1 MIHRNKG
8 RKLKR
13 TSSHRR
19 ATLSNLSVSLIN
31 HKKITTTVAKAKELR
46 TFVEPLITK
55 AIKALVNKSN
65 TERNVHLRRE
75 VNKFLNDKGAV
86 KMLFDEIAPK
96 VSERKGGY
104 TRVLKIGRRLGD
116 ASELAIIE
124 LVDYNIEQSEQK
136 PKEKQTTETQ
146 GKTTTKKTA
155 KTGKK
160 KTKKA
165 AASKSES

>member
-13 TSSHRR
+13 TYSHRKS
-19 ATLSNLSVSLIN
+19 TLSNLSVSLIN
-31 HKKITTTVAKAKELR
+31 HKKITTTLAKAKELR

-55 AIKALVNKSN
+55 AIKAGVNKNDSG
-65 TERNVHLRRE
+65 RNVHLRRE

-86 KMLFDEIAPK
+86 KTLFDEIATK
-96 VSERKGGY
+96 VADRKGGY

-116 ASELAIIE
+116 AAELAIIE

-136 PKEKQTTETQ
+136 PKEKQTAESQ
-146 GKTTTKKTA
+146 PKSSTKKAA
-155 KTGKK
+155 KTGTK

-165 AASKSES
+165 SSVKS